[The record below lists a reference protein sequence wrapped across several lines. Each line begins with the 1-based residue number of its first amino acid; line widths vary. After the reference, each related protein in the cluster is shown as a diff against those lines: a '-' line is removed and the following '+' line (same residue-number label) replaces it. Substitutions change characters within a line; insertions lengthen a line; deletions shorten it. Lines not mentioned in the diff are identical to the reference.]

1 MGKKDKLRGVWPHL
15 RSLAV
20 VSLILLL
27 VTGIIFG
34 VSMLRQALSDGGPLA
49 AMGETVARGSIRP
62 EVVVDPGHGG
72 IDGGAIGVDGS
83 VENEINLS
91 ISLTLRD
98 ILALFGYDVRM
109 TREDDVSLGSEEG
122 SVRQQKRG
130 DLEARLAVMEED
142 PARPV
147 IMIHQNTFSEPVY
160 SGAQMFYGSENAAS
174 QALAESVRQ
183 SVVSLLQPDNTRE
196 LKPAPSDV
204 WILHQ
209 TTAPVVMAECGF
221 LSNPG
226 ECALLNDGEY
236 RCRMA
241 FAVAAGVAGWAEDG
255 A

>member
-83 VENEINLS
+83 VEKEINLS

-122 SVRQQKRG
+122 RVRQQKRG

-174 QALAESVRQ
+174 QALAE
-183 SVVSLLQPDNTRE
+183 
-196 LKPAPSDV
+196 
-204 WILHQ
+204 
-209 TTAPVVMAECGF
+209 
-221 LSNPG
+221 
-226 ECALLNDGEY
+226 
-236 RCRMA
+236 
-241 FAVAAGVAGWAEDG
+241 
-255 A
+255 

>member
-1 MGKKDKLRGVWPHL
+1 MGKLNKLRGIWPHL

-27 VTGIIFG
+27 VTGVIFG
-34 VSMLRQALSDGGPLA
+34 VSMLRQALSDSDPLA
-49 AMGETVARGSIRP
+49 AMGEAVAQGSIRP
-62 EVVVDPGHGG
+62 GVVVDPGHGG

-83 VENEINLS
+83 VEKGVNLS
-91 ISLTLRD
+91 ISLKLRD

-109 TREDDVSLGSEEG
+109 TREDDVSLGSDGG
-122 SVRQQKRG
+122 SIRQQKRE
-130 DLEARLAVMEED
+130 DLAGRLAVMEED
-142 PARPV
+142 PDRPV
-147 IMIHQNTFSEPVY
+147 IMIHQNTFSEPIY

-174 QALAESVRQ
+174 RALAASVRE
-183 SVVSLLQPDNTRE
+183 SVVSLLQPGNTRE

-221 LSNPG
+221 LSNPE
-226 ECALLNDGEY
+226 ECARLNDETY
-236 RCRMA
+236 QCRMA